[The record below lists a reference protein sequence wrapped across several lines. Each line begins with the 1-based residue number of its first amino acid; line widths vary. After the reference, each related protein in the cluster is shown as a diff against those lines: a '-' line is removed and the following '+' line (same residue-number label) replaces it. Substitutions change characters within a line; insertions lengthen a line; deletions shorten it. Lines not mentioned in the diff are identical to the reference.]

1 MKCPKQTIQVFLET
15 SHDKSKSNGLGGV
28 FKWHVSQDVAAKEV
42 VIRNRKEWFD
52 YCEKNSH
59 GSGRR
64 NEWENDESS
73 VYVHFCNGDERILRR
88 IPWKM

>member
-1 MKCPKQTIQVFLET
+1 MKCPKQTIRVFLET

-28 FKWHVSQDVAAKEV
+28 FKWHVSRDVAAKEV
-42 VIRNRKEWFD
+42 VIRNRKERFD
-52 YCEKNSH
+52 H

-88 IPWKM
+88 IP

>member
-1 MKCPKQTIQVFLET
+1 MKCPKQIISVFLET
-15 SHDKSKSNGLGGV
+15 SHDKGKSNGLGGV
-28 FKWHVSQDVAAKEV
+28 FKWHVSRDVAAKEV
-42 VIRNRKEWFD
+42 VIRNRKELFD

-73 VYVHFCNGDERILRR
+73 VYIRFCNGDEKILRI
-88 IPWKM
+88 IP

>member
-1 MKCPKQTIQVFLET
+1 MKCPKQTIRVFLET
-15 SHDKSKSNGLGGV
+15 SHDKSKSNHLGGV

-42 VIRNRKEWFD
+42 IIRNRKELFD

-73 VYVHFCNGDERILRR
+73 VYVHLCNGDERILRR
-88 IPWKM
+88 IP